1 MMIRGRRM
9 RQPARGKSMDEEVEG
24 IEHPVPEDDDDVA
37 IRRRR
42 ALARLGKI
50 AVYSTPLV
58 IGLLSSDAW
67 SESG

>member
-1 MMIRGRRM
+1 
-9 RQPARGKSMDEEVEG
+9 MDEDRDREVGTTE
-24 IEHPVPEDDDDVA
+24 PEREDVA

-42 ALARLGKI
+42 ALERLGKI

>member
-1 MMIRGRRM
+1 MNEQVGPDTI
-9 RQPARGKSMDEEVEG
+9 PDTTHDS
-24 IEHPVPEDDDDVA
+24 DDVA

-42 ALARLGKI
+42 ALERLGKI

-67 SESG
+67 SECG

>member
-1 MMIRGRRM
+1 MD
-9 RQPARGKSMDEEVEG
+9 DEEKPAAEKPRG
-24 IEHPVPEDDDDVA
+24 PAGPDSAESEERA

-42 ALARLGKI
+42 ALERPGKI